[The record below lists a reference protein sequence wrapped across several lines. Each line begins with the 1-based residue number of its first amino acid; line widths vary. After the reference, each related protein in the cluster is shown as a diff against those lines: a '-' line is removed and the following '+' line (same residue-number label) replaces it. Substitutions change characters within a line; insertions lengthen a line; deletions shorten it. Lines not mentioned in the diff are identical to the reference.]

1 MQQISKQ
8 PAFELCQIIATPG
21 ALAAIRNFLM
31 AIAFWEAGARWAYQ
45 QKQTE
50 VALVLTKLGSYMHRN
65 QTFGAPLASTLAT
78 LLRQPTAEGHPSPED
93 FLPSIEVSA
102 ELGALNR

>member
-1 MQQISKQ
+1 MPDHRNTGRLGRDSELPHGHRLLGGWRPLGVSKK
-8 PAFELCQIIATPG
+8 E
-21 ALAAIRNFLM
+21 
-31 AIAFWEAGARWAYQ
+31 
-45 QKQTE
+45 TE

-65 QTFGAPLASTLAT
+65 QTFRAPLASTLAT
-78 LLRQPTAEGHPSPED
+78 LLRQPTAEGHPSTED